1 MEAGFRNTVPT
12 MSDLARVTS
21 QAAADE
27 VDPGQRE
34 RLQSFARGLSLFT
47 RSGAFGGLVD
57 GYTNIDTEKLFIVF
71 DTREVNDPRLERM
84 AVFILAEFIRRKA
97 AEAKVRGIRFAAI
110 IDEAAT
116 LMRFKAGARLLDDL
130 SRRARHYGMML
141 VSITQQLKDF
151 FRQAELADSVVKN
164 SHMKILLRQDP
175 SDLRLLKETLRL
187 TDAEV
192 VAIENFT
199 KDEEKRRDSQCLL
212 IVGGVHGTI
221 RLVPSPMDYWICTS
235 EPINDIP
242 SRRRMIE
249 EVKAKN
255 PNLNH
260 TDACRQAVYYL
271 GLQYDQ
277 QQ

>member
-1 MEAGFRNTVPT
+1 
-12 MSDLARVTS
+12 
-21 QAAADE
+21 
-27 VDPGQRE
+27 
-34 RLQSFARGLSLFT
+34 
-47 RSGAFGGLVD
+47 
-57 GYTNIDTEKLFIVF
+57 
-71 DTREVNDPRLERM
+71 VNDPRLERM
-84 AVFILAEFIRRKA
+84 GVFILAEFIRRKA
-97 AEAKVRGIRFAAI
+97 AEAKNRGMRFAAI

-151 FRQAELADSVVKN
+151 FRQSELADSVVKN
-164 SHMKILLRQDP
+164 AHMKILLRQDP
-175 SDLRLLKETLRL
+175 SDLKLLKETLRL